1 MLLQAC
7 KYAIRAV
14 LFLGVESDEGQ
25 KYGAKKIAE
34 ELEVP
39 PPFLAQLLRTL
50 ASIKVISSIKGPGG
64 GFSFKIL
71 GIFKTIFG

>member
-1 MLLQAC
+1 MLSQAC

-39 PPFLAQLLRTL
+39 QP
-50 ASIKVISSIKGPGG
+50 
-64 GFSFKIL
+64 
-71 GIFKTIFG
+71 IFNEI